1 MTSSSSAASPLSCM
15 RNNSEG
21 DSAFDNSSDDVEND
35 QEDSESSD
43 VEIYLDSNNSAEHKH
58 VLSSTGVLQFFFLI
72 HSSRICASIFGGA
85 INIGFHH
92 S

>member
-1 MTSSSSAASPLSCM
+1 M

-21 DSAFDNSSDDVEND
+21 DTLAAFDNSSDDVEND

-58 VLSSTGVLQFFFLI
+58 VLSSTGVLQIFFLI
-72 HSSRICASIFGGA
+72 HSGHICASIFGGA